1 MSFFEYGEKEID
13 YLKRKDRK
21 LGIEID
27 RIGMIQ
33 RTTNPDIFSALIST
47 VISQQISTEAAITI
61 NKRLEDLAVTVSPES
76 IDKIEL
82 SMIQKCGMS
91 LTKAYY
97 IKDIAN
103 MAMKKE
109 IDLGSLH
116 KLSDQQVV
124 KELTRIKGVGEWT
137 CEMILIHSLNRGDVL
152 SYKDLAIRR
161 GIMTLHRLEE
171 LPKAKFERYRRKYS
185 PYSTVASLYLWE
197 ISKKHHG

>member
-109 IDLGSLH
+109 IDLASLH

-185 PYSTVASLYLWE
+185 PYNTVASLYLWE
-197 ISKKHHG
+197 LSKKHHG